1 MTCTHPLRVPPGTA
15 DVQAE
20 LQDYLN
26 SKNINTLFIQI
37 VESLLIEKPDNP
49 IGFIVEYLRKKYPD
63 QAGTA
68 PAGPAAAETA
78 EPEPESESESDNDDD
93 YVGDMDEAAPPPV
106 VNQGRRRVSVCAESP
121 SENMNAT
128 VKVIPKNEEET
139 TRIMEILK
147 KNVLFKHLDPDQM
160 GTVKDAMALME
171 FKDGDEIIKQGAD
184 GDNFY
189 VLDDGTVHCSV
200 SKDDAIVFQID
211 YGVGDSFG
219 ELAIMYNAP
228 RAATCKASSDCK
240 LWALD
245 RVSFKVILMK
255 TTISK
260 RNIYK
265 GFLQQ
270 VPILAQLTEYEIL
283 TIADALQ
290 EESFNDGE
298 VICKQGDSG
307 DTFYIIKEGT
317 AVCSQKNATGAEGEV
332 ARLENGAYFGEI
344 ALLTSKP
351 RQATV
356 TVVGDL
362 RCLVLDRKTFKRVMG
377 PMQDI
382 LMRSM
387 ESYNKF
393 QAANI

>member
-1 MTCTHPLRVPPGTA
+1 MNH
-15 DVQAE
+15 
-20 LQDYLN
+20 
-26 SKNINTLFIQI
+26 
-37 VESLLIEKPDNP
+37 
-49 IGFIVEYLRKKYPD
+49 
-63 QAGTA
+63 
-68 PAGPAAAETA
+68 
-78 EPEPESESESDNDDD
+78 
-93 YVGDMDEAAPPPV
+93 
-106 VNQGRRRVSVCAESP
+106 GRRRVSVCAESP
-121 SENMNAT
+121 SSVDST
-128 VKVIPKNEEET
+128 QVKVIPKNEAET
-139 TRIMEILK
+139 GRILEILK
-147 KNVLFKHLDPDQM
+147 NNVLFKHLDPEQM
-160 GTVKDAMALME
+160 NTVKDAMVLVE
-171 FKDGDEIIKQGAD
+171 YKNGDDIIKQGDD

-189 VLDDGTVHCSV
+189 VLDEGTVHCSV
-200 SKDDAIVFQID
+200 KKDEEVVFQMD

-228 RAATCKASSDCK
+228 RAATCTASSDCK

-270 VPILAQLTEYEIL
+270 VPILAELTEYEIL

-290 EESFNDGE
+290 EVSFNEGE
-298 VICKQGDSG
+298 VICKQGDKG

-317 AVCSQKNATGAEGEV
+317 AVCTQKNASGAEGEV
-332 ARLENGAYFGEI
+332 ARLTNGAYFGEI

-362 RCLVLDRKTFKRVMG
+362 KCLTLDRKTFQRVMG
-377 PMQDI
+377 PLQDI
-382 LMRSM
+382 LMRNL
-387 ESYNKF
+387 EQYTKF

>member
-1 MTCTHPLRVPPGTA
+1 MTDPGTA

-49 IGFIVEYLRKKYPD
+49 IGFIVEYLQKKYPD
-63 QAGTA
+63 QAGPIPSAATA
-68 PAGPAAAETA
+68 SEAKGDFPADED
-78 EPEPESESESDNDDD
+78 EEESEPESDDD
-93 YVGDMDEAAPPPV
+93 YVGDLQEPEEPPKV
-106 VNQGRRRVSVCAESP
+106 VNRGQRRVSVSAESP
-121 SENMNAT
+121 NAEMAKT
-128 VKVIPKNEEET
+128 NIKVIPKNEEET
-139 TRIMEILK
+139 NRILEILK
-147 KNVLFKHLDPDQM
+147 KNVLFKHLDEQQM
-160 GTVKDAMALME
+160 GTVKDAMFLVSHN
-171 FKDGDEIIKQGAD
+171 KDDVIIKQGDD

-189 VLDDGTVHCSV
+189 VVDSGTVDV
-200 SKDDAIVFQID
+200 YVNTPEGELKVLD
-211 YGVGDSFG
+211 YSNGDSFG

-228 RAATCKASSDCK
+228 RAATCKATSDVK

-245 RVSFKVILMK
+245 RVSFKVILMT

-260 RNIYK
+260 RNVYK

-270 VPILAQLTEYEIL
+270 VPILSQLTEYEIL

-290 EESFNDGE
+290 EETFTDGA
-298 VICKQGDSG
+298 VICKQGDAG
-307 DTFYIIKEGT
+307 DTFYIIKEGE
-317 AVCSQKNATGAEGEV
+317 AVCTQKGANGEDVVV
-332 ARLENGAYFGEI
+332 AKLGNGAYFGEI

-356 TVVGDL
+356 SIVGSNFK
-362 RCLVLDRKTFKRVMG
+362 CLTLDRKTFKRVMG
-377 PMQDI
+377 PLQDI
-382 LMRSM
+382 LMRNL
-387 ESYNKF
+387 EQYNKF